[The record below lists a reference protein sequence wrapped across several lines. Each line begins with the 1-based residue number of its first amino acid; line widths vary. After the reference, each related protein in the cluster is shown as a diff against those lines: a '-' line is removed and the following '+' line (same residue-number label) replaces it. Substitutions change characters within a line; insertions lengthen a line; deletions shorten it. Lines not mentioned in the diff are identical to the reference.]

1 MKTIAMWK
9 NAAMAAV
16 CVCVAGGCAELA
28 SVGVL
33 ALQAGL
39 SAPSQEEKAAKENPP
54 WVAVAE
60 TLTPAQKKAVPMR
73 LEKNKE
79 SHLSREDPQAA
90 WEDWKRHK
98 SVKSGD
104 YTPGVHAEVL
114 RVCEEVRQTK
124 VQLCFQWNP
133 PDLEK
138 RWERRL
144 AGADSLSTA
153 PRTEGVDAARGEE
166 LLAKFA
172 ASRMPKSFARYRA
185 ARRKAVELERVLQN
199 DFPQGKESDPSGGE
213 IFERTQK
220 NAAKAISEMFR
231 RHDELCFFVLMRK
244 AGVFSDA
251 TLKKYDD
258 QGGAVWLEGGPLPV
272 EEADPGEIPV
282 FKEEDAAFAREHL
295 PESWKAVQ
303 ALIPLCQTGAAQ
315 YRELR
320 NTAHALD
327 AAWTGGTLA
336 LFLNRAATIRQAL
349 EETFR
354 QCGVFRFQ
362 HRIGELDEAALGTK
376 DREISAS
383 LQALREEAA
392 LGRWI
397 SQKAKMGVLSL
408 PGGETM
414 DMVWCPPGSFL
425 MGSPASEKGR
435 KTNEEQCK
443 VTIEK
448 GFWMAKYEV
457 TSGQMM
463 GVLFSKIG
471 GEAQDGAPLK
481 EMKWRIPAF
490 GEVTSRWLDDFC
502 APSLLELPTPEEWE
516 YACRAGST
524 GPYGG
529 TGKLDDMGWYMA
541 NSHGAILPVGWKS
554 PNAWG
559 FYDMHGNVWEQCAG
573 AGSPIRGG
581 SFRDGPADCRSAAQD
596 SLSVRIQGRARK
608 DVETMLRR
616 MKEEGIDEVDM
627 QRIAQGGVECLPSR
641 KREKIMRLMEE
652 GVIVDPRSSGSA
664 VVENVGFRPVFR
676 PE

>member
-1 MKTIAMWK
+1 MTVLWK

-16 CVCVAGGCAELA
+16 CVCFAAGCAELA
-28 SVGVL
+28 SVGVM

-60 TLTPAQKKAVPMR
+60 TLTPVQKKAVEAR
-73 LEKNKE
+73 LRAGEPGGPSE
-79 SHLSREDPQAA
+79 ILAA
-90 WEDWKRHK
+90 WSRWRDSMRVETGAF
-98 SVKSGD
+98 SPE
-104 YTPGVHAEVL
+104 THARIL
-114 RVCEEVRQTK
+114 QVCEEVRQTK
-124 VQLCFQWNP
+124 VQPCFQWNP

-138 RWERRL
+138 RWERRS
-144 AGADSLSTA
+144 AGEEILSTD
-153 PRTEGVDAARGEE
+153 PRTEGADGARGAA
-166 LLAKFA
+166 LLEKFA

-185 ARRKAVELERVLQN
+185 ARQKAVELERVLQN
-199 DFPQGKESDPSGGE
+199 DFPQGRESDPSGGE
-213 IFERTQK
+213 IYERTKK

-231 RHDELCFFVLMRK
+231 RHDELCFFFLMRK
-244 AGVFSDA
+244 SGVFSDA
-251 TLKKYDD
+251 ALKKQDD
-258 QGGAVWLEGGPLPV
+258 QGGAAWLEGGPLPSG
-272 EEADPGEIPV
+272 EGEPGELPAIGA
-282 FKEEDAAFAREHL
+282 EDAAFARAHL

-303 ALIPLCQTGAAQ
+303 ALVPLYRSGAAQ
-315 YRELR
+315 YRDLR
-320 NTAHALD
+320 NAARALD
-327 AAWTGGTLA
+327 AGHAEGTLA
-336 LFLNRAATIRQAL
+336 LFRNRLAAMRNALDETSRQ
-349 EETFR
+349 F
-354 QCGVFRFQ
+354 GIFRFR
-362 HRIGELDEAALGTK
+362 HRIGELDGAALGEK
-376 DREISAS
+376 DRETSAS
-383 LQALREEAA
+383 LHALREEAA
-392 LGRWI
+392 LARWV
-397 SQKAKMGVLSL
+397 SRRAKMGVLQL

-414 DMVWCPPGSFL
+414 DMVWCPPGTFR
-425 MGSPASEKGR
+425 MGSPATEKGR
-435 KTNEEQCK
+435 GANEEQRE
-443 VTIEK
+443 VTIPK

-457 TSGQMM
+457 TSAQLL
-463 GVLFSKIG
+463 GVLSTEIA
-471 GEAQDGAPLK
+471 GETENDAPLE
-481 EMKWRIPAF
+481 EMASKIPAF
-490 GEVTSRWLDDFC
+490 GELAMRRRDDFC

-516 YACRAGST
+516 YACRAGSS

-529 TGKLDDMGWYMA
+529 TGNLDDMGWYMA
-541 NSHGAILPVGWKS
+541 NSRGAIHPVGWKS

-559 FYDMHGNVWEQCAG
+559 LCDMHGNVWEQCAG

-652 GVIVDPRSSGSA
+652 GIIVDPRNSGSA